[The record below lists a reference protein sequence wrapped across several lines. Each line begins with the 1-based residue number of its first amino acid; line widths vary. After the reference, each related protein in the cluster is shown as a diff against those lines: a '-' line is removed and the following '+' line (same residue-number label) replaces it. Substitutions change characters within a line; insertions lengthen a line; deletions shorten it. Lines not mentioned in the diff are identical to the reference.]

1 MSMAPELFQ
10 AIVWLDEPSGHA
22 PNTRAKPS
30 TVQKAAYDA
39 PFPDKG
45 FRAAQRAFGSWP
57 AVEDA
62 ALNLSGI
69 IQIHF
74 PLVALESKSDSRAL
88 ADAVINCVS
97 AGKSSP

>member
-1 MSMAPELFQ
+1 MMRRFQ
-10 AIVWLDEPSGHA
+10 
-22 PNTRAKPS
+22 TR
-30 TVQKAAYDA
+30 VQSCTARVR
-39 PFPDKG
+39 G
-45 FRAAQRAFGSWP
+45 WP